1 VVAARDLTGS
11 GQLSD
16 APSASRAGSPSGG
29 GFLWVVLGL
38 VLAAVLAV
46 PVLLRRARRPR
57 ATPAPRVVRDR
68 VEIDA
73 YGRIIRRVS
82 ASERADEPE
91 RPGQPGSDRN

>member
-1 VVAARDLTGS
+1 
-11 GQLSD
+11 
-16 APSASRAGSPSGG
+16 
-29 GFLWVVLGL
+29 
-38 VLAAVLAV
+38 
-46 PVLLRRARRPR
+46 
-57 ATPAPRVVRDR
+57 